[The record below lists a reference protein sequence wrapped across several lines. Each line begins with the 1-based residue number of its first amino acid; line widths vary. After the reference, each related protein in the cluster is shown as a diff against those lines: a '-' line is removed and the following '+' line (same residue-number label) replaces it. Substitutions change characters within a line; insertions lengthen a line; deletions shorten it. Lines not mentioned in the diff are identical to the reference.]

1 MFPRGALSAIFFST
15 LALVGCGGASDAPPA
30 VKVLPTVRVA
40 LVGTTVAS
48 PMIQAI
54 GTAVWRQETPLG
66 FTSDGQISRILVN
79 EGDIVRRGQLLATLD
94 TTPIAAELSVAQS
107 EARRSQSELA
117 RLAHLHR
124 NGWVTKQRLETA
136 QAASEVSAAQ
146 VRARRFAVQTAQV
159 IAPSSGVVL
168 ARLAEPTQVIAK
180 GSPVVVIGETDG
192 GYVIRVPVNDRVAA
206 SLTMG
211 EPALVRFEALGS
223 TPLQGRIVE
232 IGGRARQTTGTFDV
246 EISLPNAPGLR
257 SGMIGTAMLAR
268 APRGASPAITLPAI
282 AILAPRAG
290 EGLVYV
296 VDATGTARLRQV
308 TLGDTKDTGI
318 EILSGVKKGERI
330 ALSGFDKIRDGMRVN
345 AVMRT
350 P

>member
-1 MFPRGALSAIFFST
+1 MFRRAALSALLFSS
-15 LALVGCGGASDAPPA
+15 LVLVGCGSASDAPPA
-30 VKVLPTVRVA
+30 AQAVPTVRVA
-40 LVGTTVAS
+40 LVAATAS
-48 PMIQAI
+48 AQEIQAI
-54 GTAVWRQETPLG
+54 GTAMWRQETPLG
-66 FTSDGQISRILVN
+66 FTSDGQIARILVN

-94 TTPIAAELSVAQS
+94 TTPIVAELSVAQA
-107 EARRSQSELA
+107 EARRSQSELK
-117 RLAHLHR
+117 RLDHLYR
-124 NGWVTKQRLETA
+124 NGWVTKQRLEAA
-136 QAASEVSAAQ
+136 QASAQVSAAQ
-146 VRARRFAVQTAQV
+146 VQARGFAVQTAQV

-180 GSPVVVIGETDG
+180 GSPVLVIGETDG

-211 EPALVRFEALGS
+211 EPALVRFEALGA

-257 SGMIGTAMLAR
+257 SGMIGTAILAI
-268 APRGASPAITLPAI
+268 APRGAAPSITLPAI
-282 AILAPRAG
+282 AILSPRAG

-296 VDATGTARLRQV
+296 VDASGTARLRQV
-308 TLGDTKDTGI
+308 TLGDTKDAGV
-318 EILSGVKKGERI
+318 EVLSGVKAGERI
-330 ALSGFDKIRDGMRVN
+330 VLSGFDKIRNGARVN

>member
-1 MFPRGALSAIFFST
+1 MFCRGALSAIFFST
-15 LALVGCGGASDAPPA
+15 LALVGCGSPSDAPPPA
-30 VKVLPTVRVA
+30 KALPTVRVA
-40 LVGTTVAS
+40 LVGTTAAS
-48 PMIQAI
+48 PMMQAI
-54 GTAVWRQETPLG
+54 GTAVWRQETPLA

-79 EGDIVRRGQLLATLD
+79 EGDYVRRGQLLATLD
-94 TTPIAAELSVAQS
+94 TTPIAAELSVAQA

-117 RLAHLHR
+117 RLAHLQR

-180 GSPVVVIGETDG
+180 GSPVLVIGETDG
-192 GYVIRVPVNDRVAA
+192 GYVIRLPVNDRVAA

-257 SGMIGTAMLAR
+257 SGMIGTANLAI
-268 APRGASPAITLPAI
+268 APRGATPAITLPAI

-296 VDATGTARLRQV
+296 VDAGGTARLRQV
-308 TLGDTKDTGI
+308 TLGTTSDAGV
-318 EILSGVKKGERI
+318 EVLSGVKTGERI

-345 AVMRT
+345 AVTRT

>member
-1 MFPRGALSAIFFST
+1 MFRRGAQSPMFLSA
-15 LALVGCGGASDAPPA
+15 LLLVGCGGASDAPPA
-30 VKVLPTVRVA
+30 AKALPTVRVA
-40 LVGTTVAS
+40 LVGTTAAS
-48 PMIQAI
+48 PVIQAI

-79 EGDIVRRGQLLATLD
+79 EGDIVRRGQVLATLD
-94 TTPIAAELSVAQS
+94 TTPIAAELSVAQA
-107 EARRSQSELA
+107 EARRAQSELK
-117 RLAHLHR
+117 RLDHLYR
-124 NGWVTKQRLETA
+124 NGWVTKQRLESA

-146 VRARRFAVQTAQV
+146 VRARGFAVQTARV
-159 IAPSSGVVL
+159 TAPSSGVVL

-180 GSPVVVIGETDG
+180 GSPVLVIGETDG

-206 SLTMG
+206 SVTMG

-246 EISLPNAPGLR
+246 EITLPNAPGLR
-257 SGMIGTAMLAR
+257 SGMIGTATLAI
-268 APRGASPAITLPAI
+268 APRGAAAAIILPAI
-282 AILAPRAG
+282 AILSPRAG

-296 VDATGTARLRQV
+296 VDASGTARLRQV
-308 TLGDTKDTGI
+308 RLGDASDVGV
-318 EILSGVKKGERI
+318 EVLSGVKAGERV
-330 ALSGFDKIRDGMRVN
+330 ALSGFDKIRNGARVN
-345 AVMRT
+345 AVTRT